1 MVYIKKVMIN
11 KMTISFYELINTT
24 VESTLPKLVQK
35 IYDAK
40 LNCHILCDTQE
51 RLDVLNATLWTFSSL
66 AFLPHGT
73 EKDSKETHAEN
84 PIWLSLTL
92 DKVNNPKVLISLKP
106 EVITDRTV
114 EKLLY
119 FYDQNE
125 KDIASQFTVLKK
137 QLPQAVFFCNKS

>member
-1 MVYIKKVMIN
+1 MN
-11 KMTISFYELINTT
+11 ISFYELVNTS
-24 VESTLPKLVQK
+24 VEKTLPKLVQT

-51 RLDVLNATLWTFSSL
+51 RLDALNSTLWTFASL

-73 EKDSKETHAEN
+73 EQDPKETHAEN

-92 DKVNNPKVLISLKP
+92 DTVNEPKVLISLKP
-106 EVITDRTV
+106 EVVIDGAF
-114 EKLLY
+114 EKMIY

-125 KDIASQFTVLKK
+125 QDIANRFNALKK
-137 QLPQAVFFCNKS
+137 EAPQAVTFQQKLDGSWQKLFSY

>member
-1 MVYIKKVMIN
+1 MI
-11 KMTISFYELINTT
+11 ISFYELINTS

-40 LNCHILCDTQE
+40 LNCHILCDSQE
-51 RLDVLNATLWTFSSL
+51 RLDALNATLWTFASL

-73 EKDSKETHAEN
+73 EKDPKETHAEN

-92 DKVNNPKVLISLKP
+92 NKVNNPKVLISLKP
-106 EVITDRTV
+106 ELVTDSSF
-114 EKLLY
+114 EKLIY

-125 KDIASQFTVLKK
+125 KNIASQFNALKK
-137 QLPQAVFFCNKS
+137 QAPKAISWQQKLDGSWQKL

>member
-1 MVYIKKVMIN
+1 
-11 KMTISFYELINTT
+11 MTVSFYELVNTS
-24 VESTLPKLVQK
+24 VEKTLPKLVQK

-51 RLDVLNATLWTFSSL
+51 RLDALNSTLWTFSSL

-73 EKDSKETHAEN
+73 EADPKETHAEN

-92 DKVNNPKVLISLKP
+92 DTVNAPRVFISLKP
-106 EVITDRTV
+106 EVVSGGAFDKMI
-114 EKLLY
+114 Y

-125 KDIASQFTVLKK
+125 KDIASQFDVLKK
-137 QLPQAVFFCNKS
+137 QFPQAVSWQQKLEGSWQKL